1 MKNSSCSISLS
12 ALSCELLVLASFY
25 VVLNS
30 KNVPAK
36 PNISFRQV
44 FLSLN
49 KMKKKSRIELNRIF
63 YISCRLFFNKVSMM
77 FIIYFHASKNGT
89 NLPDVKTYCNKIEQL
104 TISSTHLTLDSFKYP
119 SLYFKLTFY
128 LEINSFLY
136 FKDRKLHECRGI
148 NVNLFLFYNLL

>member
-49 KMKKKSRIELNRIF
+49 KMKKKSWIEPNRIF

-89 NLPDVKTYCNKIEQL
+89 NLPDVKTYCNKMEQL
-104 TISSTHLTLDSFKYP
+104 TISCKHMKY
-119 SLYFKLTFY
+119 SIFLEYSIIFQTISVFKL
-128 LEINSFLY
+128 
-136 FKDRKLHECRGI
+136 
-148 NVNLFLFYNLL
+148 